1 MTRSVG
7 HTIRNPFLLSL
18 LAHALL
24 LVLVAIWSQ
33 VSHQFSQRK
42 KETVW
47 IEVDP
52 LPQKKSERA
61 RNRIVQTQLKEK
73 SETAPEDAFLGK
85 QNQRVDRQ
93 TVNRNQITQTA
104 QGAPSQAAPVPQ
116 EEKPTSKSV
125 KGKGALAHLGLPIL
139 PQIKPGQEAGKEN
152 PNPPRWHKYTGTVAQ
167 DFVKGIAEGDTTV
180 LNTKEYVF
188 WGYFQRIRERL
199 DIAWNRRLR
208 TQLSKLWKKG
218 RSLAQDMDHTT
229 RLLVTLDP
237 DGRIVR
243 VQVLEDSGTFDLDQ
257 AAIRAFNDAGPFPNP
272 PKGIA
277 DSNGHIQIRWDFVLK
292 T

>member
-1 MTRSVG
+1 M
-7 HTIRNPFLLSL
+7 
-18 LAHALL
+18 
-24 LVLVAIWSQ
+24 LVMVVIWGQ
-33 VSHQFSQRK
+33 VSQRLSYRK
-42 KETVW
+42 SETVW

-52 LPQKKSERA
+52 LPMKADRIK
-61 RNRIVQTQLKEK
+61 NRIVQTKEGQK
-73 SETAPEDAFLGK
+73 TKEAPEDAFLGK

-93 TVNRNQITQTA
+93 TVNRQQITQAA
-104 QGAPSQAAPVPQ
+104 QGTPSKAAPVPR
-116 EEKPTSKSV
+116 EEKQAAQPV
-125 KGKGALAHLGLPIL
+125 RGKGALSHLGLPIL
-139 PQIKPGQEAGKEN
+139 PQVKPGQEAGKEQ
-152 PNPPRWHKYTGTVAQ
+152 PNPPRWHKYTGTLAQ
-167 DFVKGIAEGDTTV
+167 DYVKGIQEGDTTA

-218 RSLAQDMDHTT
+218 RSLAADMNHTT
-229 RLLVTLDP
+229 RLLVTLD
-237 DGRIVR
+237 DHGKIVR

-257 AAIRAFNDAGPFPNP
+257 AAVRAFNDAGPFPNP

-277 DSNGHIQIRWDFVLK
+277 DSNGQIQIRWDFVLK